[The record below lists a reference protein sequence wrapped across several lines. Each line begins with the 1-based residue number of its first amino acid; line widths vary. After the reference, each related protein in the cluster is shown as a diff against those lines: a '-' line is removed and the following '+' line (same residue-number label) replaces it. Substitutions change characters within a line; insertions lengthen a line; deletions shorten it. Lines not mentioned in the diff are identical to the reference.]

1 MKSVLIASIVTAYIF
16 TAQDPQITLESQYKA
31 YIIAQQFTPN
41 GVADIKGRILSGKK
55 IPRAA
60 KQFLNKNIAWEFFA
74 KSTLSS
80 YWDKLNKKQKKEF
93 TKALKQ
99 TLLKRYGK
107 HFDANKKFSVKFSK
121 PTEYKL
127 LRGKQFAKVDTTV
140 YILSR
145 DLEFDAGFVFVS
157 KDNRWMLCD
166 IHIDGVSSSR
176 NYRKALRRLFKK
188 EGYSGVMGRLKKIYL
203 S

>member
-16 TAQDPQITLESQYKA
+16 TAQDPRVTLESQYKA

-41 GVADIKGRILSGKK
+41 GITDIKGRILSGKK

-74 KSTLSS
+74 KATLSS

-99 TLLKRYGK
+99 TLLKKYGK
-107 HFDANKKFSVKFSK
+107 YFDANKKFSVKFSK

-127 LRGKQFAKVDTTV
+127 LRGKQFAKVDTTIS
-140 YILSR
+140 ILLKE
-145 DLEFDAGFVFVS
+145 LELDVDFVFVS
-157 KDNRWMLCD
+157 NDNRWMLCD
-166 IHIDGVSSSR
+166 IYIDGISSSR
-176 NYRKALRRLFKK
+176 NYRKALRRIFKK
-188 EGYSGVMGRLKKIYL
+188 EGYIGVMSRLKKIYL

>member
-16 TAQDPQITLESQYKA
+16 TAQDPQQTLELQYKA

-41 GVADIKGRILSGKK
+41 GVADIKDRILSGKK

-107 HFDANKKFSVKFSK
+107 YFDANKKFSVKFSK

-127 LRGKQFAKVDTTV
+127 LRGKQFAKVDTTIS
-140 YILSR
+140 ILLKE
-145 DLEFDAGFVFVS
+145 LELDVDFVFVS
-157 KDNRWMLCD
+157 NDNRWMLCD
-166 IHIDGVSSSR
+166 IYIDGISSSR
-176 NYRKALRRLFKK
+176 NYRKALRRIFKK
-188 EGYSGVMGRLKKIYL
+188 EGYIGVMSRLKKIYL